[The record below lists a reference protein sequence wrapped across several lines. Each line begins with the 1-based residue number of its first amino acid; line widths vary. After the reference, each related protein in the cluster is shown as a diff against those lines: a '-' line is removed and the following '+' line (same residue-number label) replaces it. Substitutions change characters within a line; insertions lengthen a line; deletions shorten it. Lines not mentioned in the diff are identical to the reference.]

1 MYEDPRLSKK
11 GPFLWHRISE
21 KYKFEV
27 NVGDNLRD
35 NFGSNFVLNFGDNL
49 RDNSVDNF
57 GDSFEVGNNFKEKI
71 GRN

>member
-1 MYEDPRLSKK
+1 MIVKEGSVFMTSHFRKK
-11 GPFLWHRISE
+11 QIRG
-21 KYKFEV
+21 Y
-27 NVGDNLRD
+27 NLRD

-49 RDNSVDNF
+49 RYNSVDNF